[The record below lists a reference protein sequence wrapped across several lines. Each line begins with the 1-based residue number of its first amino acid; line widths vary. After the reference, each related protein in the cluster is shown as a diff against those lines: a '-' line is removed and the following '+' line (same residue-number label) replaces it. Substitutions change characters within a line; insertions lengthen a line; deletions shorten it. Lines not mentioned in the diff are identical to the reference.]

1 MSKRK
6 DRTNQVQDLDTTP
19 EGTEEVQGTV
29 EVQDAPE
36 EGTEGTEPVQT
47 KVARAISVGH
57 ARELNFG
64 KRPDPEALAAA
75 GVVRTAKGVNPEKAR
90 VYGYD
95 TDNGSVPKT
104 GVIALVPG
112 VVGTPKGVTQA
123 QWELLQTFAGQTV
136 QACYDAKTVASRT
149 VRRSYR
155 AGAIRFVQG

>member
-1 MSKRK
+1 MSKRNK
-6 DRTNQVQDLDTTP
+6 STSPVQEHAP
-19 EGTEEVQGTV
+19 EAPEVDGTEL
-29 EVQDAPE
+29 VQDAPE
-36 EGTEGTEPVQT
+36 EGTEEGTEPVQT

-112 VVGTPKGVTQA
+112 VVGTPKGVTSA

-149 VRRSYR
+149 VAGTLPAGLARSSLT
-155 AGAIRFVQG
+155 